1 MLKLA
6 LAGIAAVLLSGCNM
20 MTCQGA
26 GDSHS
31 AAGDCGLH
39 TTFLASL
46 AAREPARTLGKP

>member
-6 LAGIAAVLLSGCNM
+6 LAGIAAALLSGCNM

-26 GDSHS
+26 GDTHS